1 MKVPARGLCPVPDLS
16 DAKKNPSGVDLASL
30 SVVADA
36 VSTPYRAISRSG
48 MEEGDLAVFVVTAE
62 IPGIT
67 PTDLDLTVREDT
79 LTIQGRRPLPV
90 EADGI
95 AWHQRER
102 GYGGFSRTIA
112 LPFAVDPDEVDAR
125 FANGVLEIELR
136 RPAEDRP
143 RKIEIKAA

>member
-1 MKVPARGLCPVPDLS
+1 MFLTQTGRLGWDPFAEIRRMQNEVSRLFADVEARAATPTFPPINLWVGEDGL
-16 DAKKNPSGVDLASL
+16 
-30 SVVADA
+30 
-36 VSTPYRAISRSG
+36 
-48 MEEGDLAVFVVTAE
+48 VVTAE
-62 IPGIT
+62 
-67 PTDLDLTVREDT
+67 
-79 LTIQGRRPLPV
+79 IQGRRPLPV

>member
-1 MKVPARGLCPVPDLS
+1 MFLTQTGRLGWDPFAEIRRMQNEVSRLFADVEARAATPTFPPINLWVGEDGL
-16 DAKKNPSGVDLASL
+16 
-30 SVVADA
+30 
-36 VSTPYRAISRSG
+36 
-48 MEEGDLAVFVVTAE
+48 VVTAE

-67 PTDLDLTVREDT
+67 PADLDLTVREDT

-112 LPFAVDPDEVDAR
+112 LPFAVDPDEVEAR